1 MNDFYRDKLAEDSL
15 NHYQHQD
22 EQGEEEK
29 FNELRSLLIGIEADK
44 LKEICQR
51 IDDFKV
57 TSEDVSQTLPEAILL
72 RSKEDSLLGEA
83 MISTI
88 EDAIQGSIKKDIN
101 ILSETIFPII
111 GPATRKSVSK
121 ALDEMVQSFNQT
133 LEHSLSPQS
142 FKWRLEAKRT
152 GKSFAEIILLRTL
165 VYRVEQIFLIHK
177 QSGLLLQHILA
188 SQVAAQDPDLVSA
201 MLTAIQDFV
210 KDSFTVRQSDG
221 LQSLAFG
228 ELTIWIEEGPSAV
241 IAGIIRG
248 NAPLDLRSVFQD
260 AVEKIHFKVSPLLR
274 NFDGDTQPFE
284 SVKPYLEAC
293 LESQYKNQKAT
304 NYNYLW
310 SFLAGVGIIASIWT
324 FFTIKQQLRWNAFL
338 SKLKSEPGLVILE
351 NKKQQGKYFISGM
364 RDPLGKDI
372 NSLLRENNFQPQE
385 VITQWKPYISLEPQL
400 IAKRAYLQ
408 LNPPKNVTL
417 EVDEN
422 GVLYAI
428 GSAPQQWILEMRK
441 QAVMIS
447 GISKYDDTKLANFDI
462 TQLLSYQKQIEESML
477 FFAEGTTELLPGEDV
492 KLKTK
497 LLDIQKI
504 LEISTF
510 LNKQLYIQIIGHTNT
525 KGSEKRNIILS
536 QSRAEKIFSYMTSQ
550 GIDSRIFKVIGAAAS
565 EQINLEF
572 FQDKNESN
580 CRVSFKIF
588 LNELPKSRSIK

>member
-1 MNDFYRDKLAEDSL
+1 MNDFYPDKLAEDSL

-22 EQGEEEK
+22 EQGEEEE
-29 FNELRSLLIGIEADK
+29 FNELRSLLIGIEAHK
-44 LKEICQR
+44 LEEICQK

-72 RSKEDSLLGEA
+72 CSQEDSLLGEA
-83 MISTI
+83 MISTV

-210 KDSFTVRQSDG
+210 KDSFSVRQSDG
-221 LQSLAFG
+221 LQSLEFG
-228 ELTIWIEEGPSAV
+228 DLTIWIEEGPSAV

-310 SFLAGVGIIASIWT
+310 SFLAAVGIIASVWT
-324 FFTIKQQLRWNAFL
+324 FFSIKQQLRWNAFL

-428 GSAPQQWILEMRK
+428 GSAPQQWILDMRK

-477 FFAEGTTELLPGEDV
+477 FFGEGTTELLPGEDA

-497 LLDIQKI
+497 LLEIQKI

-510 LNKQLYIQIIGHTNT
+510 LNKQLHIQIIGHTNT
-525 KGSEKRNIILS
+525 KGTEKRNIILS
-536 QSRAEKIFSYMTSQ
+536 QLRAEKIFSYMTSQ
-550 GIDSRIFKVIGAAAS
+550 GIDSRLFKVIGAGAS
-565 EQINLEF
+565 EQINPES
-572 FQDKNESN
+572 FQNKDESN
-580 CRVSFKIF
+580 RRVSFKMF
-588 LNELPKSRSIK
+588 LNDVPKSRSIN